1 MKRGFLTLLM
11 FLVLMGADCGRTT
24 HDCPEGTAIP
34 NVNFEN
40 GSREC
45 IPLDEIC
52 FTEDRGSTIACAD
65 CPTCDPYEPMDA
77 GVGDGSVD
85 GDVPDGDVPECETDT
100 DCDREEA
107 ARCDTTTGT
116 CVGCDEDLNCVGV
129 DGLERCDAEEGLCVE
144 CKPSSEELDC
154 GNTSCNPATFE
165 CTETVRGSRDVC
177 ESCVSDTD
185 CGTDLGCI
193 PMWFGETPRTTGY
206 CLYPTG
212 QGPCEQPFAY
222 TTPDARESLSGA
234 AAVQYCGVNE
244 QLTTCEAA
252 WDLVENKP
260 CDVDEDCSPFGSLC
274 RDVGS
279 LGQRCT
285 YECTFAAQCLP
296 PGEEGSTCGDAD
308 GTAAEKY
315 CGG

>member
-1 MKRGFLTLLM
+1 MKRGFLTLWM
-11 FLVLMGADCGRTT
+11 PLVLMGADCGRTT

-45 IPLDEIC
+45 LPFDEIC

-116 CVGCDEDLNCVGV
+116 CVGCDEDLDCVGV

-206 CLYPTG
+206 CLYPDG
-212 QGPCEQPFAY
+212 SDSCARPFIYPLPGP
-222 TTPDARESLSGA
+222 RETLSGA
-234 AAVQYCGVNE
+234 DAALYCGVNE
-244 QLTTCEAA
+244 NLTTCEAVHA
-252 WDLVENKP
+252 LLN
-260 CDVDEDCSPFGSLC
+260 DESCEGDADCPEAGLC
-274 RDVGS
+274 RDVGDEA
-279 LGQRCT
+279 LKCT
-285 YECTFAAQCLP
+285 YECTHGNQCLDQ
-296 PGEEGSTCGDAD
+296 GTGSLSVCGDAD

>member
-1 MKRGFLTLLM
+1 MMVLLLT
-11 FLVLMGADCGRTT
+11 GSDCGRTAHT
-24 HDCPEGTAIP
+24 CPDGTAIP
-34 NVNFEN
+34 NVNFDN

-45 IPLDEIC
+45 LPFDEIC
-52 FTEDRGSTIACAD
+52 VTEDRASTIACVD
-65 CPTCDPYEPMDA
+65 CPSCDPYEPGDG

-85 GDVPDGDVPECETDT
+85 GEVPECESDT

-116 CVGCDEDLNCVGV
+116 CVGCIEDLNCVGV
-129 DGLERCDAEEGLCVE
+129 DGRGRCDAEEGLCVE
-144 CKPSSEELDC
+144 CKPLSEALDC
-154 GNTSCNPATFE
+154 GSTSCDPATFE
-165 CTETVRGSRDVC
+165 CTETVRGSRMVC
-177 ESCVSDTD
+177 ESCVSDSD
-185 CGTDLGCI
+185 CGPDLACV
-193 PMWFGETPRTTGY
+193 PMWFGETPRATGY
-206 CLYPTG
+206 CLYPTDLG
-212 QGPCEQPFAY
+212 SCEQPFAY

-252 WDLVENKP
+252 WDLVNNKP
-260 CDVDEDCSPFGSLC
+260 CEGDQDCSAFGGLC
-274 RDVGS
+274 REVGS

-296 PGEEGSTCGDAD
+296 PGEEGSSCGDRG
-308 GTAAEKY
+308 GTAEEKY